1 MGRRK
6 GGGGAKEGRRKGGRG
21 AEEGGKRGGGRAGF
35 LGRRSEEE
43 CGGVMTSVIIN
54 IRHNYIE

>member
-6 GGGGAKEGRRKGGRG
+6 GRGGAEEGRRKGGRG

-43 CGGVMTSVIIN
+43 WGGVMTSLVS
-54 IRHNYIE
+54 IRHNYIQ